1 MDMVFIV
8 GVVMVA
14 VEDDGGLEE
23 EQGDVAVTL
32 LVAGREI
39 EDVAVVGAGA
49 VVAVLVEAS
58 MAIIVFVDGVHA
70 EEERDVVADDDGGDG
85 GRVSVEGARSGE
97 RRVSTR

>member
-1 MDMVFIV
+1 MMDMVFIV

-14 VEDDGGLEE
+14 VEEDGGLEE

-39 EDVAVVGAGA
+39 EDVAVVGACA

-58 MAIIVFVDGVHA
+58 MAIIV
-70 EEERDVVADDDGGDG
+70 
-85 GRVSVEGARSGE
+85 
-97 RRVSTR
+97 